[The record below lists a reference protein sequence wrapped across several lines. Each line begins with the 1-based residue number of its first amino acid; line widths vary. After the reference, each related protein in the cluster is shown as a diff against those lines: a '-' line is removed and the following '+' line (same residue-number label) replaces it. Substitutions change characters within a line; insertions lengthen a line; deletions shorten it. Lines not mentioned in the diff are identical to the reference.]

1 MNLILMKCTMKMT
14 VSGYHINEVIMT
26 MNRKITEYEILQ
38 WAIYLVN
45 HKATIRQTAEHFKSP
60 KSTVYDKL
68 SMDLKY
74 IDTNLYYDV
83 QNVLLGNKVDR
94 AYRGGVALQKIRKE
108 KNSYGSLHNS

>member
-1 MNLILMKCTMKMT
+1 
-14 VSGYHINEVIMT
+14 MT
-26 MNRKITEYEILQ
+26 MNRKITEYDVLQ

-68 SMDLKY
+68 SIDLKY

-83 QNVLLGNKVDR
+83 QSVLSENKADR

-108 KNSYGSLHNS
+108 SVKNGSRYNS